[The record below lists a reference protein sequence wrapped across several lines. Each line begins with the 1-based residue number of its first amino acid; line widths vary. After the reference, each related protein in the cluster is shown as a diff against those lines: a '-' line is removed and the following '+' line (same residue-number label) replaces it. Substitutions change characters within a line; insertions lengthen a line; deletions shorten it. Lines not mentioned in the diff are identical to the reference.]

1 MLEIKNISKSFRR
14 SDGTVKAL
22 DGISLEIKEGEFFAV
37 QGKSGSGK
45 TTLLLIAGTILA
57 PDSGEI
63 LFNGKKLYS
72 LPLNERTAFRAEK
85 IGFVF
90 QQFHLVPYLTVY
102 ENIMLPS
109 LVLKTTDLR
118 KHAME
123 LVENFGLAHRIT
135 HLPSELSIGE
145 RQRTA
150 MARAMIHSPDIL
162 LADEPTGNLDS
173 ENAGIILSAMRKF
186 AGQGKHILMVTH
198 SNEATQKADK
208 ALHIRND

>member
-1 MLEIKNISKSFRR
+1 MLEIKNVSKSFRR

-109 LVLKTTDLR
+109 LVLKNIGAPQTDNNIQNLLLWMS
-118 KHAME
+118 A
-123 LVENFGLAHRIT
+123 ENK
-135 HLPSELSIGE
+135 
-145 RQRTA
+145 
-150 MARAMIHSPDIL
+150 
-162 LADEPTGNLDS
+162 PTNWA
-173 ENAGIILSAMRKF
+173 NR
-186 AGQGKHILMVTH
+186 
-198 SNEATQKADK
+198 NNPPDK
-208 ALHIRND
+208 AAI

>member
-1 MLEIKNISKSFRR
+1 MLEIKNVSKSFRR

-109 LVLKTTDLR
+109 LVLKNTDLR

-123 LVENFGLAHRIT
+123 LVENFGLAHRVT

-173 ENAGIILSAMRKF
+173 ENAEIILSAMRKF
-186 AGQGKHILMVTH
+186 VALEKHILMVTH
-198 SNEATQKADK
+198 SNEAAEKADR
-208 ALHIRND
+208 ALHIRNV

>member
-1 MLEIKNISKSFRR
+1 MLEIKNVSKSFRR

-109 LVLKTTDLR
+109 LVLKNTDLR

-123 LVENFGLAHRIT
+123 LVENFGLAHRVT

-173 ENAGIILSAMRKF
+173 ENAEIILSAMRKF
-186 AGQGKHILMVTH
+186 VALEKHILMVTH
-198 SNEATQKADK
+198 SNEAAEKADRV
-208 ALHIRND
+208 LHIRNV